1 MYQAGLLGNLKLRKV
16 KNEFTCNNKLQISIN
31 LYICDI
37 ENMYYMSLIIFS
49 TIYVFSLKFQ
59 YIIHMEV
66 SRRQLEMG
74 LGSLRAEAA
83 YLGL

>member
-1 MYQAGLLGNLKLRKV
+1 MIL
-16 KNEFTCNNKLQISIN
+16 
-31 LYICDI
+31 
-37 ENMYYMSLIIFS
+37 ENMYCMILLIFS
-49 TIYVFSLKFQ
+49 TIYVLSLKFQ

>member
-16 KNEFTCNNKLQISIN
+16 KNKFTCNNKLQISIN
-31 LYICDI
+31 LYTYDI
-37 ENMYYMSLIIFS
+37 EDMYCMILFIFS
-49 TIYVFSLKFQ
+49 TVYVLSLKFQ
-59 YIIHMEV
+59 HIIHMEV
-66 SRRQLEMG
+66 SSRQLKIG